1 MDIINGDWK
10 LSFDNSKLSFDAS
23 KNKNIMPVVGNSG
36 VTNGLTSYIKG
47 NFTNLNGYDFTSNKT
62 FVTVTFD
69 VIGTGD
75 ADIDFFV
82 DTLCVGYKKS
92 NGQTEY
98 EAIVDYGEKRDITG
112 IDGFENARLSDLKTV
127 IATGEILI
135 GDIDGDG
142 EVTIKDAT
150 LIQLY
155 CTDQITLTGDAYLAA
170 DTDQNGVIS
179 VIDSTV
185 VRYYLAGLTSSGGYC
200 GTYVSR

>member
-23 KNKNIMPVVGNSG
+23 KIKNIMPVVGNSG
-36 VTNGLTSYIKG
+36 VTIGLTSYIKG

-69 VIGTGD
+69 IIGTRD

-92 NGQTEY
+92 NGETEY

-135 GDIDGDG
+135 GDIDGTRGDNQG
-142 EVTIKDAT
+142 RNAYTALLHRPDS
-150 LIQLY
+150 
-155 CTDQITLTGDAYLAA
+155 LTGDACLAA
-170 DTDQNGVIS
+170 DTDRNGVIS
-179 VIDSTV
+179 VIDSTWF
-185 VRYYLAGLTSSGGYC
+185 RYYLQA
-200 GTYVSR
+200 